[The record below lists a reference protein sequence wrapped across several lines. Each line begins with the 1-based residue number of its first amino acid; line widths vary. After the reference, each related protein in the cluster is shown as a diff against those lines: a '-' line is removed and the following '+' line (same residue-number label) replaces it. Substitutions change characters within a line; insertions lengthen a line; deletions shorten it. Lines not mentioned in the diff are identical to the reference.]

1 MSVFSA
7 RDADRSPMGL
17 IGSQA
22 NVAHGGRADSV
33 YTEPRREALGW
44 DLALEQSLI
53 FRNAFL
59 SVCLSAEV
67 VPRTVCHMVLRSA
80 YSNPASNCCM
90 SEC

>member
-44 DLALEQSLI
+44 DLALEQSLPHGPEECI
-53 FRNAFL
+53 FR
-59 SVCLSAEV
+59 SCL
-67 VPRTVCHMVLRSA
+67 
-80 YSNPASNCCM
+80 
-90 SEC
+90 